1 MAKQK
6 FKITNWSAY
15 NKVLRQRG
23 SLTVWL
29 DESAITDLAQQRQT
43 QSWTDWCITRKEWFC
58 RVNLREKTAS
68 SGKRRK
74 TG

>member
-43 QSWTDWCITRKEWFC
+43 TILDRLVHNAQRVVLQGKFTRKN
-58 RVNLREKTAS
+58 RQ
-68 SGKRRK
+68 
-74 TG
+74 